1 VESDIAASDRRSRED
16 YDAPMNGSIILGLAA
31 LLTLLPAAIWPGRRG
46 PDHAPSD
53 TGILFWLLVGVATV
67 GPVALEIAAGGG
79 IWRTGFSATLWTIVS
94 STMITFAVVSLIS
107 NSARRLRVL
116 LMPYIVVLAVIAL
129 LWSSAPDNAVSG
141 AAMTTWLQ
149 VHIGVSLVTYAL
161 ITLSATA
168 ALGVWLKERALRKRA
183 ARGWIDALP
192 AVAEGEHL
200 QRRLL
205 LCAEIVLGLGLLS
218 GMIAQFLSAGS
229 VIMLD
234 HKTVLSIA
242 AFVVLGFLLLMQQ
255 SSGMRGRSAARFVL
269 IVYLLITLAFPG
281 VKFVTDIILS

>member
-1 VESDIAASDRRSRED
+1 
-16 YDAPMNGSIILGLAA
+16 MNGSIILGVAA
-31 LLTLLPAAIWPGRRG
+31 LLTLLPAAIWPARRG
-46 PDHAPSD
+46 PDDGFADS
-53 TGILFWLLVGVATV
+53 GLLFWLLAGVATV

-79 IWRTGFSATLWTIVS
+79 LWRSGFSATLWSIVS
-94 STMITFAVVSLIS
+94 ATMIAFVLVSLFS
-107 NSARRLRVL
+107 RSVRRYRVL

-129 LWSSAPDNAVSG
+129 LWSSVSRDAEAVVG
-141 AAMTTWLQ
+141 MTTWLQ
-149 VHIGVSLVTYAL
+149 VHIAVSLATYAL

-183 ARGWIDALP
+183 ARGWVDALP
-192 AVAEGEHL
+192 AVADGEHL

-218 GMIAQFLSAGS
+218 GMAAQFLSAGS
-229 VIMLD
+229 VIAFD
-234 HKTVLSIA
+234 HKTVLSIT
-242 AFVVLGFLLLMQQ
+242 AFLVLGFLLLMQH
-255 SSGMRGRSAARFVL
+255 SSGLRGRSAARFVL